1 MTDFSAIDSA
11 ATCEWVDRY
20 LEAIGGQ
27 AEAPSLDALGR
38 LMQRQITSIP
48 FENITSIL
56 RRSAYRDEPVPAPDP
71 DELLE
76 TWRRRAGG
84 GVCYEL
90 SAMFERL
97 LQALGYQSRLV
108 LGQISIPGGH
118 QAIVVELDGGD
129 YLVDVGSGSPLFEP
143 IPLDGI
149 TEVRRAGL
157 GFRFRPGD
165 EPTIWAQDRWIDQQ
179 WALHCRYDLRPISTA
194 LRSSAYQH
202 HHTPGASWVTDLP
215 RIVGCDD
222 TNVYRLIGTEFTHF
236 SSEQKRSEHVPDAEA
251 FERLA
256 IEPFG
261 LPNLPVAEAFRAQ
274 DDLTATVRG
283 G

>member
-11 ATCEWVDRY
+11 ATNSWVDSY
-20 LEAIGGQ
+20 LDVIGGQ
-27 AEAPSLDALGR
+27 AETPSSEALAR
-38 LMQRQITSIP
+38 LMRQQITTIP

-56 RRSAYRDEPVPAPDP
+56 RRNSHRNQPAPAPDP
-71 DELLE
+71 DEMLAS
-76 TWRRRAGG
+76 WRRQAGG

-97 LQALGYQSRLV
+97 LRGLGYRSRLV

-118 QAIVVELDGGD
+118 QAIVVTLDDGD

-143 IPLDGI
+143 IPLDRV
-149 TEVRRAGL
+149 TEVRRTGL

-165 EPTIWAQDRWIDQQ
+165 DPAIWVQDRWIDDG
-179 WALHCRYDLRPISTA
+179 WAPHCRYDLAPISTE

-202 HHTPGASWVTDLP
+202 HHTPGASWVIDLP

-222 TNVYRLIGTEFTHF
+222 ANVYRLIGSDYTHF
-236 SSEQKRSEHVPDAEA
+236 TAEQKQSAHVPDADA
-251 FERLA
+251 FARLA
-256 IEPFG
+256 IAPFD
-261 LPNLPVAEAFRAQ
+261 LPLLPVADAFLAQ
-274 DDLTATVRG
+274 AELAASVAG
-283 G
+283 K